1 MAGSSGSRPP
11 ADRNSRC
18 CRPTTPPAISPR
30 WFSASRCGSRSTRT
44 SRCWSGCC
52 RECPSSLKFTPM
64 SREPMAESSEAG
76 RDDGHGPLS
85 RGCIAPQPL
94 FAVGAVLLGSFLAN
108 FDSRLTSV
116 GLPDLRGAFSLGF
129 DEGAWLSTAAIG
141 SQIFIAPAVAWLA
154 TVFGLRRMLGIPSL
168 VYALVSL
175 VIPLVRDYNALIVL
189 SIAHGL
195 LLGTFVPATL
205 MIIIRN
211 LPIRW
216 WLPAIAI
223 YSIRVGFSLDTSTA
237 LVGFYVDHWG
247 WQWLYW
253 QGVIIAPLMG
263 LMVYLGTPH
272 EEVNRP
278 LLRDADWGG
287 MLLLGT
293 GVSMIYAGL
302 DQGNRLDW
310 LGSGTV
316 MALLVGGGLLCVA
329 FLINEAMVRQ
339 PWAHINVLF
348 SRHIG
353 LSLVVILL
361 YTLTSLSNSSLV
373 PNFLSVVG
381 QLRPEQTGTLLLV
394 YGALPM
400 FVMVPVSIFLLRQVD
415 PRFVLIVG
423 LSAFAAA
430 NLWGT
435 QLTHVWA
442 LGDFVPIVI
451 LQSIGQAFTLLPIII
466 LALSNADPT
475 RATAFA
481 AYIQIRR
488 LGGAEIGVAL
498 MGTWLRVRE
507 QIHSNYLGQHL
518 ENGSDNVVR
527 MLRQLAD
534 GFASHGAAT
543 APARALGSLSALV
556 AREANVMAYIDGF
569 WLSFWLAMVALFFV
583 ALIRRALPGPFTR
596 APLGFAKALMRWCG
610 VSVS

>member
-1 MAGSSGSRPP
+1 
-11 ADRNSRC
+11 
-18 CRPTTPPAISPR
+18 
-30 WFSASRCGSRSTRT
+30 
-44 SRCWSGCC
+44 
-52 RECPSSLKFTPM
+52 
-64 SREPMAESSEAG
+64 MAEN
-76 RDDGHGPLS
+76 DGVDRGPVS
-85 RGCIAPQPL
+85 RGGVAPQPL

-108 FDSRLTSV
+108 FDSRLTTV

-129 DEGAWLSTAAIG
+129 DEGAWLSTASIG

-154 TVFGLRRMLGIPSL
+154 TVFGLRRILGIPSL
-168 VYALVSL
+168 VYALISL
-175 VIPLVRDYNALIVL
+175 LIPFVRDYNALIAL

-195 LLGTFVPATL
+195 LLGMFVPATL
-205 MIIIRN
+205 MIIFRN

-223 YSIRVGFSLDTSTA
+223 YSIRVGFALDTSTS
-237 LVGFYVDHWG
+237 LVGFYVDHLG

-253 QGVIIAPLMG
+253 QGMVIAPLMG

-272 EEVNRP
+272 ESVNRP

-293 GVSMIYAGL
+293 GISMIYAGL

-310 LGSGTV
+310 LESGTV
-316 MALLVGGGLLCVA
+316 MALLLGGGALFIG
-329 FLINEAMVRQ
+329 FLINETLVRR
-339 PWAHINVLF
+339 PWAHVNVLF
-348 SRHIG
+348 SRNIG

-373 PNFLSVVG
+373 PNFLSLVG

-400 FVMVPVSIFLLRQVD
+400 FVMVPVSIFLLRHVD
-415 PRFVLIVG
+415 PRGVLIVG
-423 LSAFAAA
+423 LSAFATA
-430 NLWGT
+430 NLLGT
-435 QLTHVWA
+435 QLTHDWA
-442 LGDFVPIVI
+442 LDDFVTIVI

-466 LALSNADPT
+466 IAVSNSDFT

-481 AYIQIRR
+481 AYIQVMR

-507 QIHSNYLGQHL
+507 QIHSNFLGQHL
-518 ENGSDNVVR
+518 ESGSADVAR
-527 MLRQLAD
+527 ILKQLAD
-534 GFASHGAAT
+534 GFAGHGAAA

-556 AREANVMAYIDGF
+556 QREANVLAYADGF
-569 WLSFWLAMVALFFV
+569 WLTFWIAIVALGLV
-583 ALIRRALPGPFTR
+583 ALITRAPPGPFTPAPFR
-596 APLGFAKALMRWCG
+596 AVRTLKQRARSFLAKP
-610 VSVS
+610 VSNTTDPG